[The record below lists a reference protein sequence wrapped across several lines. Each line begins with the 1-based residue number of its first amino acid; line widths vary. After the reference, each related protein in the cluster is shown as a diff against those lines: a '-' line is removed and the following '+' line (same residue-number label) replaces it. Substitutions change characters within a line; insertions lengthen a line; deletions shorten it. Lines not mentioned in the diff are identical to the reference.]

1 MADRPASMPMIERLI
16 GFDTT
21 SRKSNL
27 ELIDWVQDYFDG
39 FGIKSRLTFDAD
51 KNKANLFATIGDED
65 KPGIILSGHTD
76 VVPVDGQNWN
86 SDPFSVTERD
96 NLLVGRGT
104 SDMKSFIAC
113 ALAMVPELATR
124 KLKTPIQFALSY
136 DEEVGCRGVP
146 SLIADLA
153 NLPVR
158 PKACIVGE
166 PTSMGVV
173 NGHKGKMAIR
183 AHVHGLECHSA
194 LCNQGVNAVEAAS
207 DVILFLRSMLRRRQE
222 HGPFDPLFDPP
233 YSTIHTGTIRG
244 GTALNIVP
252 KSCDFEFEFRTLPV
266 EDPHDLLAEV
276 EEYVA
281 KHVLPDMR
289 AKSPD
294 AGVVFERSSAFP
306 GLALD
311 EDSEI
316 ASFVKSV
323 AEVNGTGYVAYGT
336 EAGLFATAGIP
347 TVVCGPGSIEQAHKP
362 DEWIAVEQIIRCET
376 FLGRLMDRVSV
387 A

>member
-27 ELIDWVQDYFDG
+27 ELIDWVRDYFDG
-39 FGIKSRLTFDAD
+39 FGVVSRLTFDAD
-51 KNKANLFATIGDED
+51 ERKANLFATIGDPD
-65 KPGIILSGHTD
+65 QPGIILSGHTD
-76 VVPVDGQNWN
+76 VVPVDGQDWN
-86 SDPFSVTERD
+86 SNPFKVTERD
-96 NLLVGRGT
+96 DTLVGRGT
-104 SDMKSFIAC
+104 SDMKGFIAC
-113 ALAMVPELATR
+113 ALTLVPELAKR
-124 KLKTPIQFALSY
+124 KLNTPIQFALSY

-146 SLIADLA
+146 ALIADLA

-158 PKACIVGE
+158 PKACVVGE

-194 LCNQGVNAVEAAS
+194 LCDRGVNAIETAS
-207 DVILFLRSMLRRRQE
+207 EVILFLRDMLRRRQKD
-222 HGPFDPLFDPP
+222 GPFDPLFDPP
-233 YSTIHTGTIRG
+233 YSTIHTGTIHG

-252 KSCDFEFEFRTLPV
+252 KDCAFDFEFRTLPV

-276 EEYVA
+276 EAFVA
-281 KHVLPDMR
+281 THVLPQMR
-289 AKSPD
+289 AKSPE
-294 AGVVFERSSAFP
+294 ARVVFERSSAFP
-306 GLALD
+306 GLAVD
-311 EDSEI
+311 EGSEI
-316 ASFVKSV
+316 ATFVKSL
-323 AEVNGTGYVAYGT
+323 AEVNSTGYVAYGT
-336 EAGLFATAGIP
+336 EAGLFSAAGIP

-362 DEWIAVEQIIRCET
+362 DEWVAIDQIARCEA